1 METHQEV
8 RDWGKMHVYSTLHP
22 QNAEQKQ
29 NVWSVKPSEHEH
41 RNECASAA
49 LWSVFGVAAWHCHIE
64 LNLRELYP
72 WSDQK
77 RIHEPLL
84 FCCRNRVLKKPMD
97 GYQRRNSCMKSVCGE
112 SNRKS
117 KEDRGITSHLLY
129 SFLTCWKNYFLLSN
143 YIHWFKREQCALYSY
158 NLA

>member
-8 RDWGKMHVYSTLHP
+8 RDWGKMHVYSTLQP

-112 SNRKS
+112 CNRKS
-117 KEDRGITSHLLY
+117 KKRSKNNFTFTLLV
-129 SFLTCWKNYFLLSN
+129 FNLLRKLFPFVQLHSL
-143 YIHWFKREQCALYSY
+143 IQKRTVRTLFS
-158 NLA
+158 